1 MFLADIF
8 EKYFVSPMFIYIIRL
23 ARIGRILHL
32 IRPAKGI
39 RALLCSVM
47 MSLPAVVNICLV
59 FSVIMFIFSICGMY
73 NFAYV
78 KKSAVI
84 DDMFNFETF
93 GNSLIC
99 LFITATTAGWDG
111 FMNSIL
117 TRPPDCDPDF
127 HNPGS
132 DVKGNCG
139 NAAVG
144 IIFFCTYVVISLFLV
159 VNMYIVVILENFN
172 IATEESSESLCE
184 DDAKIFESN
193 SEEKFRVN
201 KLESSTLEPEQEEV
215 AAKVIQR
222 AYREYKLK
230 SPCENASD
238 GILQNK
244 VTASVTSPDTTSEK
258 NVQSVV

>member
-78 KKSAVI
+78 KKSPVI

-111 FMNSIL
+111 FLNSII

-139 NAAVG
+139 NTAVG

-172 IATEESSESLCE
+172 IATEEKSESLCE